1 MKKKIIISDALLD
14 IDFNYSAKDKN
25 ENEYMLHIEDVAEG
39 KYVIKIL
46 NFRIVDWRDDPI
58 EPKVLASNW

>member
-1 MKKKIIISDALLD
+1 MKKTIIISDALLD